1 MTDVDAL
8 FQVIRGLPVRER
20 LQLVE
25 RVVHDLAEIT
35 PGDPQPATPE
45 TYPIGLFADDPD
57 GVDAMMQAVT
67 EMRRDSRLRQ
77 VEDEGAT
84 EGSR

>member
-8 FQVIRGLPVRER
+8 FQVIRSLPVRER

-25 RVVHDLAEIT
+25 RVVHDLAEIS
-35 PGDPQPATPE
+35 PGEVQTAAAE

-57 GVDAMMQAVT
+57 AVDEMMATVM
-67 EMRRDSRLRQ
+67 EMRRDSRLRGL
-77 VEDEGAT
+77 EDDGAT
-84 EGSR
+84 EGSS